1 MGLIKS
7 YDEFLNENLFGQ
19 YSYYGAGSL
28 YPIVNKLA
36 QEGKTPQQIY
46 TYLTTLGIDEE
57 RKRSV
62 LGKVFL
68 NESLDF
74 DLFERALFEDEIEDI
89 VKASPDDLAKGIEP
103 SKAKPDEDVK
113 KSLDKLKTA
122 KTEVDKDSEKEKDKE
137 EKPKS
142 SGGDKIAALKSAI
155 EDAEKMEKIR
165 SILTD
170 EE

>member
-28 YPIVNKLA
+28 FPIVNKLA

-74 DLFERALFEDEIEDI
+74 EVLERALFEDEIDDI
-89 VKASPDDLAKGIEP
+89 IKASSDDLEKGVEP
-103 SKAKPDEDVK
+103 SKAKPDADVK
-113 KSLDKLKTA
+113 NALDKLKSG
-122 KTEVDKDSEKEKDKE
+122 KTDAKEKPEDKKSE

-142 SGGDKIAALKSAI
+142 PGEDKIAALKSAI
-155 EDAEKMEKIR
+155 EDAEKIEKIR
-165 SILTD
+165 SILTT
-170 EE
+170 EEE